1 MTWYN
6 EFLLGTN
13 KFELEKNIFF
23 RKKLQQWFKKSALK
37 EELISKLWHPKNFE
51 KFKYYD
57 PEMFENE
64 NENENEI

>member
-1 MTWYN
+1 MNT
-6 EFLLGTN
+6 
-13 KFELEKNIFF
+13 FELEKDLFF
-23 RKKLQQWFKKSALK
+23 RKKLRQWFKKSALK

-64 NENENEI
+64 NNENENNENEI